1 VTPVSL
7 ILLFGLLQTK
17 HFLADYVW
25 QTGAMVRT
33 KGIYGHPVGAS
44 HSLLHAVL
52 TGLILAVATPAGAVL
67 AIAISVGEF
76 VLHYHTDWLKD
87 QLTRIS
93 GKTPKDWEYWVLVGA
108 DQYVHHLTYV
118 AIPAIL
124 VFALA

>member
-1 VTPVSL
+1 MTPVSL
-7 ILLFGLLQTK
+7 LWLFGLLQTK

-33 KGIYGHPVGAS
+33 KGIYGHPTGAS
-44 HSLLHAVL
+44 HSLLHAGL
-52 TGLILAVATPAGAVL
+52 TALVLAVATPAGWALVAAV
-67 AIAISVGEF
+67 AVGEF

-87 QLTRIS
+87 QLTRRS
-93 GKTPKDWEYWVLVGA
+93 GKTPKDWEFWVLVGA

-124 VFALA
+124 VVALT

>member
-1 VTPVSL
+1 VTP
-7 ILLFGLLQTK
+7 ITLLVVFGLLQTK

-52 TGLILAVATPAGAVL
+52 TALVLVVATPAGALLV
-67 AIAISVGEF
+67 IAVAVGEF
-76 VLHYHTDWLKD
+76 VLHYHTDWFKD
-87 QLTRIS
+87 RLTRMS
-93 GKTPKDWEYWVLVGA
+93 GKSPEHWEYWVLVGA

-118 AIPAIL
+118 AIPAVL
-124 VFALA
+124 VYALG